1 MKPTLKSIIV
11 LLCGIWSLGLGARYT
26 LELYLAN
33 DYICIPRNALYGI
46 NLWFDF
52 IPLFVFGLFT
62 TVSVLRVMIKNL
74 GGDNYVEEKRI

>member
-1 MKPTLKSIIV
+1 MKQIQIIIV

-52 IPLFVFGLFT
+52 VPLFVFGLFT
-62 TVSVLRVMIKNL
+62 TVLVLNMMIKTIFKTQ
-74 GGDNYVEEKRI
+74 EKK